1 GFSLVAIFAIALG
14 IGANTTIF
22 SAVNAL
28 LLRPFAFR
36 DVDRI
41 ITVWETV
48 PQVGIEHGSVA
59 PANFLDIKREITAFD
74 SAAVMNGW
82 SANLTEGDKPE
93 RIEGATVSPAFF
105 SVLGVGAKEGRT
117 FTTDEERPGSN
128 AVVVISDAL
137 WRRRFNSDPKMVGR
151 VVPINNRSFTI
162 VGVMPKELAYP
173 VGGVEMWTPFIFD
186 DEDVQDRN
194 SHYLRVLAR
203 LKPGATIEQAQSEMN
218 ALGRRLAEQYPQ
230 TNANRNFLLE
240 TIVDRETRGPRP
252 YLLLMLGAV
261 AFVLLIGCA
270 NVANLLLLRATVRGR
285 EIAIRTALGASR
297 LRIVRQLLTESLL
310 IALAGGGVG
319 LLLSVWMID
328 FLRKGLP
335 PNFVVKLVSG
345 WDNLGIDWRVFAFT
359 FLLSLL
365 TGVVFGLVPALQT
378 SKTNLNESLKEGGR
392 SATDGRG
399 SNRTRSLLVVSEVAL
414 SLVLLAGAGLMIRS
428 FINMLNVKPGFNANN
443 VMTADITLPRLKY
456 TEPEQRV
463 NFYKNLL
470 DRASTL
476 PGVTAA
482 AAINYIPVGWS
493 NTDTGFYVEG
503 RGEPPQGQAPLAY
516 FQVISPNYF
525 DAMQIPLLQGRAITE
540 RDAADAPLVVVIS
553 NLLAREYFGNENPLG
568 KRLRFGGEKS
578 YEIVG
583 VVGDVRHE
591 AYSERVER
599 PELAVYVP
607 HAQSA
612 WNTMTIVMRTRSSD
626 QAGVIPA
633 LQAEV
638 GAIDKDQPIFNVRTM
653 NQIITESMAPQ
664 RLSAFLFGG
673 FAVIALLLAGVGIYA
688 VISYSIAQRTHEIG
702 IRMALGA
709 QAGDIFRLVVKQSMT
724 LILVGIVIGG
734 IGAFAVTRL
743 MASILYGVRA
753 SDPVTF
759 SCVALLLGGI
769 AFLACYIPARRATRI
784 DPMVALRYE

>member
-1 GFSLVAIFAIALG
+1 
-14 IGANTTIF
+14 
-22 SAVNAL
+22 
-28 LLRPFAFR
+28 
-36 DVDRI
+36 
-41 ITVWETV
+41 
-48 PQVGIEHGSVA
+48 
-59 PANFLDIKREITAFD
+59 
-74 SAAVMNGW
+74 
-82 SANLTEGDKPE
+82 
-93 RIEGATVSPAFF
+93 
-105 SVLGVGAKEGRT
+105 
-117 FTTDEERPGSN
+117 
-128 AVVVISDAL
+128 
-137 WRRRFNSDPKMVGR
+137 
-151 VVPINNRSFTI
+151 
-162 VGVMPKELAYP
+162 
-173 VGGVEMWTPFIFD
+173 
-186 DEDVQDRN
+186 
-194 SHYLRVLAR
+194 VLAR
-203 LKPGATIEQAQSEMN
+203 LKPTATIEQAQSEMN
-218 ALGRRLAEQYPQ
+218 ALARRLAEQYPQ
-230 TNANRNFLLE
+230 TNANRSFLLE
-240 TIVDRETRGPRP
+240 TLLDTETRGPRP

-261 AFVLLIGCA
+261 GFVLLIGCA

-297 LRIVRQLLTESLL
+297 LRIMRQLLTESAL
-310 IALAGGGVG
+310 IALAGGALG
-319 LLLSVWMID
+319 LLLSVWGID
-328 FLRKGLP
+328 FIRKGMP
-335 PNFVVKLVSG
+335 PNFIKLISG
-345 WDNLGIDWRVFAFT
+345 WDNIGIDWRVFAFT

-365 TGVVFGLVPALQT
+365 TGVVFGLVPALQA

-428 FINMLNVKPGFNANN
+428 FISLLNVQPGFNASN
-443 VMTADITLPRLKY
+443 VLTADITLPRLKY
-456 TEPEQRV
+456 PEPEQRV
-463 NFYKNLL
+463 KFYEQLL
-470 DRASTL
+470 DRASSL
-476 PGVTAA
+476 PGVTAVA
-482 AAINYIPVGWS
+482 AVNNIPVGWS
-493 NTDTGFYVEG
+493 NTETGFYVEG
-503 RGEPPQGQAPLAY
+503 RGAPPVGQAPLVF

-525 DAMQIPLLQGRAITE
+525 NAMQIPLLQGRALTE
-540 RDAADAPLVVVIS
+540 RDTADAPLVVIVS

-568 KRLRFGGEKS
+568 KRLRFGGEKV

-591 AYSERVER
+591 AYSERVDK

-612 WNTMTIVMRTRSSD
+612 WNTMTIAMRTREGA

-664 RLSAFLFGG
+664 RLSAFLFAG
-673 FAVIALLLAGVGIYA
+673 FALIALVLAGVGIYA

-724 LILVGIVIGG
+724 LILVGIAIGG

-743 MASILYGVRA
+743 MASILYGVSA

-759 SCVALLLGGI
+759 TCVALLLGGI